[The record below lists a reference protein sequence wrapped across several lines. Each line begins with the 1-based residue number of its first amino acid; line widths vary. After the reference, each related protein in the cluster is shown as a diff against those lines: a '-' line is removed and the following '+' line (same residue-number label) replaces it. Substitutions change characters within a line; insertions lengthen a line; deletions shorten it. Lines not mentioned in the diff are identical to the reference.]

1 MVGIE
6 IAVLSLGEVKLI
18 HIKNH
23 ESMLATEKCGWKRLL
38 EKGFGVLIV
47 ITFRSVWYTQECF
60 VFFRWL
66 CRAVSP

>member
-23 ESMLATEKCGWKRLL
+23 ESMLATVKNVDG
-38 EKGFGVLIV
+38 KGYW
-47 ITFRSVWYTQECF
+47 RRASVF
-60 VFFRWL
+60 
-66 CRAVSP
+66 